1 MSGFAFKTIFGMEGV
16 KKGLDMAVAAVVH
29 TTKEALAAHLGSMA
43 LLRNKPAHLVFSV
56 ELNQATAAGAAAVKL
71 IAAGVEVASVPLNL
85 TTGTEFSG
93 RVPVDLANVQGQ
105 TPIKAELEVTT
116 AADAGTTADFDAR
129 LEVEAPFVSMGC

>member
-1 MSGFAFKTIFGMEGV
+1 MSGFAFKTIFNMAGQV
-16 KKGLDMAVAAVVH
+16 SALDLSAVAVVH
-29 TTKEALAAHLGSMA
+29 TTKDALAAHLGSMA

-56 ELNQATAAGAAAVKL
+56 DLNQATAAGAASVKL
-71 IAAGVEVASVPLNL
+71 VAAGVTVASVPLNL

-93 RVPVDLANVQGQ
+93 RVLVDLANVQGQ

-116 AADAGTTADFDAR
+116 AADAATTADFDAR